1 MPAHSAFGLSCAG
14 LRFQADRL
22 KVNPRSELED
32 TRIGDCVDLSGS
44 GVIGVRRVARQ
55 DARVHPCELRV
66 IPGVEGLRPELDP
79 GTFFDVEILV
89 QRQVPV
95 VAARAF
101 HDALRSIAPGERSW
115 LSESVRTEPLAEG
128 MRI

>member
-22 KVNPRSELED
+22 KVDPRSELED

-66 IPGVEGLRPELDP
+66 IPGV
-79 GTFFDVEILV
+79 
-89 QRQVPV
+89 
-95 VAARAF
+95 AARAF
-101 HDALRSIAPGERSW
+101 HDALRRIAPGERSW

-128 MRI
+128 MRISDCSLHIRVVGG